1 MNHISSVRQSL
12 RWPKTQAEEAAQPQK
27 PNPRP
32 YGNGVTLD
40 FGSQIWGLEAPDRAK
55 LESISFA
62 GYRGDQVF
70 TLLSLGP
77 GLASV
82 QYQMAGRR
90 LVTLADISKLYEFY
104 QTVSRADPA
113 NAGDAAPAAEVTYKA
128 LVTFLHNISEDMI
141 PEDSSFEIFQGCLG
155 QGDTL
160 FPPPGMISVE
170 KTFQGHSILL
180 RSTAAYMTLQGKKS
194 LEVLETIY
202 PSSLS
207 CVVPIVC

>member
-113 NAGDAAPAAEVTYKA
+113 NAGDAAPA
-128 LVTFLHNISEDMI
+128 S
-141 PEDSSFEIFQGCLG
+141 
-155 QGDTL
+155 
-160 FPPPGMISVE
+160 
-170 KTFQGHSILL
+170 
-180 RSTAAYMTLQGKKS
+180 RSDLQG
-194 LEVLETIY
+194 LGHL
-202 PSSLS
+202 SSQHQRGHDPGGQQLRDLS
-207 CVVPIVC
+207 GLSWSG